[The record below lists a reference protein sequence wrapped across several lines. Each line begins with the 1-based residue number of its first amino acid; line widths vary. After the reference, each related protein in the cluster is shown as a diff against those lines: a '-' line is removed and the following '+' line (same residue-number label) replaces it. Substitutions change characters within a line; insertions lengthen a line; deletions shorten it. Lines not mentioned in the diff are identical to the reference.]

1 MTERENQ
8 PANLGRDATPA
19 DVRDCR
25 TADGFELHC
34 RSWMPAEPRG
44 VIVIVHGLAEH
55 GGRYAE
61 TAAFFAARGW
71 AVLAGDL
78 RGHGRSPDPAGRR
91 VHVGRFSDFF
101 HDVDAFLGAARTAC
115 PGLPIFLL
123 GHSMGGLIAISYVLR
138 NSSGLG
144 GAVVSSPALDAHP
157 EFRPP
162 LLLRLLVGLLSRLA
176 PRMLFP
182 SDLDTSALSRD
193 PEVVRAYLDD
203 PLVSS
208 KVSARFYSEMMAAMQ
223 RVREQADALAIPML
237 LMQSGADRLVDP
249 DAPARWATSAP
260 PGRIEFVRWEGF
272 YHEMFNEPEKGAV
285 RERTLDWLNTRLA
298 DASVVSD

>member
-1 MTERENQ
+1 MSGREV
-8 PANLGRDATPA
+8 ATA

-25 TADGFELHC
+25 TADGLDLHC

-55 GGRYAE
+55 GGRYRE
-61 TAAFFAARGW
+61 TAELFASQGW
-71 AVLAGDL
+71 AVVAGDL

-91 VHVGRFSDFF
+91 VHVGRFSDYF
-101 HDVDAFLGAARTAC
+101 HDVNAFLAAARAAC

-123 GHSMGGLIAISYVLR
+123 GHSMGGLIAISCVLGDPA
-138 NSSGLG
+138 GLA
-144 GAVVSSPALDAHP
+144 GAVISSPALDAHP

-162 LLLRLLVGLLSRLA
+162 LLLRLLVGLLARLA

-208 KVSARFYSEMMAAMQ
+208 KVSARFYSELMAAMH

-249 DAPARWATSAP
+249 DAPARWAASAP

-272 YHEMFNEPEKGAV
+272 YHEMFNEPEKDAV
-285 RERTLDWLNTRLA
+285 RERTLDWLNARLA
-298 DASVVSD
+298 DASAVSD